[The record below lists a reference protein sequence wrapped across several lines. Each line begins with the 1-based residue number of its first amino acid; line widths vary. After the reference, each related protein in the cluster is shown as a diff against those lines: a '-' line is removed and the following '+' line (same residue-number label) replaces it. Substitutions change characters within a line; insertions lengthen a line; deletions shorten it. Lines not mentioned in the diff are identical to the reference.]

1 LFILNDVLLL
11 QGLILSNALRAQKNI
26 EDEGYTMALNNL
38 RSEVIEL
45 RNEGLEKD
53 KIFISLVNKVKED
66 EASSKAQAEVQK
78 NEIKDLQKQLAEAKE
93 KCAVAEANRD
103 ASEYWKIYLEKTV
116 EELRA
121 SKERCFEK
129 SLGCVE
135 KIKTSF
141 ANVGTYS
148 NKDNFIRGDP
158 EGVIEW
164 ISGEAEASEEILS
177 DRGDVCAFSG
187 ARGVSAVLEKAGC
200 NHVKPLAQAEAA
212 FSMDDTKDPSTEASL
227 IGRKFFTDI
236 WENGGREMAHEIMNK
251 SENDIHDAREAAKK
265 AEEADECE
273 RRIGIIM
280 ASSFVVC
287 FRDFKLVGVSNPG
300 GP

>member
-1 LFILNDVLLL
+1 L

-53 KIFISLVNKVKED
+53 KILISLVNKVKED
-66 EASSKAQAEVQK
+66 ETSSKAQAEVQK
-78 NEIKDLQKQLAEAKE
+78 NEIEDLRKQLAEAKE
-93 KCAVAEANRD
+93 KCAVAKANRD
-103 ASEYWKIYLEKTV
+103 ASEYWKNYLQKTV

-141 ANVGTYS
+141 ANVSAYS
-148 NKDNFIRGDP
+148 NEDNFIRGDP

-164 ISGEAEASEEILS
+164 ISGEAEAFEEILS
-177 DRGDVCAFSG
+177 DRGDICTFSG
-187 ARGVSAVLEKAGC
+187 ARGISVVLEKVGC
-200 NHVKPLAQAEAA
+200 NHVKTLAQAEAA
-212 FSMDDTKDPSTEASL
+212 FSVDDTKDPSAEASL
-227 IGRKFFTDI
+227 IGGKIFTHI
-236 WENGGREMAHEIMNK
+236 WENDGREMAHDIMKK
-251 SENDIHDAREAAKK
+251 SEKDIHDAREATKK
-265 AEEADECE
+265 AEEDAECE
-273 RRIGIIM
+273 RRIGII
-280 ASSFVVC
+280 
-287 FRDFKLVGVSNPG
+287 
-300 GP
+300 